1 MVEQVQQRLEQPI
14 PRPLALDIKPDFLR
28 VFYLI
33 DQQRVRSVVEVI
45 HPVTL
50 SPGRALGCDALRER
64 DHLSRVLIRRQALND
79 QWPAVAANNHHVLEL
94 AETRVQ

>member
-1 MVEQVQQRLEQPI
+1 MVEQEQQRLKQPI

-45 HPVTL
+45 HPRHAHVPAKRLDRDT
-50 SPGRALGCDALRER
+50 LRER
-64 DHLSRVLIRRQALND
+64 DH
-79 QWPAVAANNHHVLEL
+79 
-94 AETRVQ
+94 